1 MSKLVALLCGTALLA
16 FAATASAVAPPVP
29 QLNWNPCSTNGAV
42 CAVAQVPLDYADPA
56 GAKTFVVLARYPV
69 NPANKIGTVFVN
81 FGGPGVS
88 GVTRLIQSGFGVSL
102 RALLGGRFDVV
113 AFDPRGVGS
122 SDPMQC
128 FDTEAQRTA
137 FRSAS
142 PVFPWLDDQE
152 RPYFDAYS
160 SLAPRCLGRGQP
172 IALHMSTADVAR
184 DLDLLRQAVGD
195 DRITYLGFSYGSY
208 LGNTYANMFPDKVRA
223 LVIDGVLNP
232 LIWTIG
238 RQISSDRVAVQAV
251 ADEFYRLCDEAATV
265 NPAYCLM
272 SGPQGAAATYLAVAE
287 SLKQTPVVLPNGVLF
302 TYDKLIGQTVGCMY
316 TPEQWPACANFV
328 AFLAN
333 ALRGDDGAAEKAA
346 ATMRGIIDTWRM
358 ADGGRAYNNQFDAS
372 LGVLCSDTQYRAPF
386 AHYAA
391 LDGWAAKGSVFGPY
405 WWWTNVPC
413 ADWPL
418 SPDRYAGPWTA
429 HTSAPVLVVGN
440 YFDPATDYAGA
451 QAAAKWL
458 KDARL
463 LSYAGWGHCAFP
475 RANACVVSHVVQY
488 LFDGSLPPEGTVCPA
503 NPSPFLPAM
512 SAASPADGT
521 TGLSAA
527 GMPMVVPEM

>member
-1 MSKLVALLCGTALLA
+1 V
-16 FAATASAVAPPVP
+16 PV
-29 QLNWNPCSTNGAV
+29 LNWNPCSADGAV
-42 CAVAQVPLDYADPA
+42 CAAAEVPLDYGDPA
-56 GAKTFVVLARYPV
+56 GAKTSIVLARYPV
-69 NPANKIGTVFVN
+69 APETKIGTVFVN

-88 GVTRLIQSGFGVSL
+88 GVTRLIQSGFGRSL
-102 RALLGGRFDVV
+102 RTLLQGRFDVV
-113 AFDPRGVGS
+113 AFDPRGVGYS
-122 SDPMQC
+122 VPLQC
-128 FDTEAQRTA
+128 FDTEGARTA
-137 FRSAS
+137 FRAAH
-142 PVFPWLDDQE
+142 PIFPYFDEQE

-160 SLAPRCLGRGQP
+160 SLAPRCLGRGQA
-172 IALHMSTADVAR
+172 IAGHMSTGDVVR

-195 DRITYLGFSYGSY
+195 ERLTYLGFSYGSY

-223 LVIDGVLNP
+223 LVIDGVLDP

-238 RQISSDRVAVQAV
+238 RQISSDRVAVAAV
-251 ADEFYRLCDEAATV
+251 GDEFYRLCDEAAAV

-272 SGPQGAAATYLAVAE
+272 SGPDGAAATYSAVAE
-287 SLKQTPVVLPNGVLF
+287 SLKQTPVVLPNGVLY

-316 TPEQWPACANFV
+316 TPEQWPACANLV
-328 AFLAN
+328 AFLAG
-333 ALRGDDGAAEKAA
+333 ALRGDDGAAEKAS
-346 ATMRGIIDTWRM
+346 ATMRGIVDNWRM

-405 WWWTNVPC
+405 WWWLNVPC

-418 SPDRYAGPWTA
+418 SPDRYSGPWTA
-429 HTSAPVLVVGN
+429 RTSAPVLVVGN

-458 KDARL
+458 KNARL

-475 RANACVVSHVVQY
+475 RANACVVNHVVGY

-503 NPSPFLPAM
+503 NPSPFLPAPL
-512 SAASPADGT
+512 AAFAVEEA

-527 GMPMVVPEM
+527 GLPMFVPEL